1 MNSQVN
7 FNLTG
12 KAILAGIIA
21 AAFPIIS
28 SGAAGKVEFAIGNV
42 NALSTDGRTRSLTKG
57 NEINAG
63 DTIQTTDGRIQ
74 ARFSDGGYISLQPN
88 TQFKVEEYNFNGKAD
103 GSEKGFF
110 NLIKGGLRAITGSI
124 GHTNRKAYQVN
135 TPVATIGIRGT
146 EFTALYDTKLL
157 VKVGDGA
164 VYLDNPA
171 GDIILYKGQSGEVGS
186 SGEKPKQSTE
196 TPSLAAA
203 GPTGGKPADTQN
215 EQQQQQSV
223 NQIFIAGD
231 VKDENGAPCT
241 SLSSSGGCSVFNGSD
256 DGTMAAILA
265 ANASGATGFWS
276 GTSSFSAA
284 GLGSGTAYGEL
295 AVNFSNYSISSV
307 YVEATINDGGSYNGS
322 SVYGSTSGGT
332 PNTLNT
338 NGTFSNPFGS
348 ISAFD
353 SGSSAAPQLC
363 ASGCTLTIHGGSISG
378 ANLSTANMSYSFNGN
393 SGSQLATTPISNQSV
408 QMTGGL
414 STSSF

>member
-1 MNSQVN
+1 MNSQIN
-7 FNLTG
+7 FNLTK
-12 KAILAGIIA
+12 KAIFAGIIA
-21 AAFPIIS
+21 AAFPIVS
-28 SGAAGKVEFAIGNV
+28 SGAAGKVEFAVGNV
-42 NALSTDGRTRSLTKG
+42 NALGSDGRSRSLTKG

-63 DTIQTTDGRIQ
+63 DTIQTTDGRVQ

-146 EFTALYDTKLL
+146 EFTAIYDTKLL

-196 TPSLAAA
+196 SPSLAAA
-203 GPTGGKPADTQN
+203 GPKGGKPADTQN
-215 EQQQQQSV
+215 EQQQQNQV

-231 VKDENGAPCT
+231 VKDESGMPC
-241 SLSSSGGCSVFNGSD
+241 SEYSSSGGCAIFTNNDISAQIIAAHDANQSGS
-256 DGTMAAILA
+256 
-265 ANASGATGFWS
+265 WS
-276 GTSSFSAA
+276 GTSSFSS
-284 GLGSGTAYGEL
+284 GLGSGTAIGQL
-295 AVNFSNYSISSV
+295 GVNFSNYSISSV

-322 SVYGSTSGGT
+322 SVSGSTSGGT
-332 PNTLNT
+332 PNTLNS

-353 SGSSAAPQLC
+353 SGSSGAPQLC
-363 ASGCTLTIHGGSISG
+363 ASGCTLTIHGGSIGG